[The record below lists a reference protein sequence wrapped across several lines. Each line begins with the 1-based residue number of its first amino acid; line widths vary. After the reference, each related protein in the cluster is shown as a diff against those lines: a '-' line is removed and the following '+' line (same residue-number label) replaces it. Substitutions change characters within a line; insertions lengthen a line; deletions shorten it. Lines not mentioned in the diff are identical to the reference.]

1 MKKVFMYFGH
11 MAMCENKEQ
20 AIEFINSLP
29 GITCNDHT
37 ARLLDDLFLGKKDFH
52 GAEIK
57 SLATTGCGNSR
68 IKIFDALADTIEE
81 HQKKY
86 LEKESR
92 KHRKIESERS
102 AMMRAKSEKLRK
114 KITGLREN
122 RHGLYLVETTIWQY
136 TADPDT
142 GTFPECATETQFT
155 ATVQAASMAD
165 AYVAAIEEALKEYDI
180 VECVPITDKRFRCEY
195 VGI

>member
-1 MKKVFMYFGH
+1 MYFGH

-114 KITGLREN
+114 KIDTLEKKMLKERQPRRQSEMYDELRKLRKE
-122 RHGLYLVETTIWQY
+122 W
-136 TADPDT
+136 
-142 GTFPECATETQFT
+142 
-155 ATVQAASMAD
+155 
-165 AYVAAIEEALKEYDI
+165 EALEA
-180 VECVPITDKRFRCEY
+180 
-195 VGI
+195 